1 MQMCE
6 SFSDQ
11 LDEIRK
17 VSLSSVLCNNNNGM
31 TTISPKAMELEG
43 ESNTRISCSQ
53 VAQMNLDS
61 WKVHNVEQGMKEKNS
76 KLTK

>member
-1 MQMCE
+1 MCL

-43 ESNTRISCSQ
+43 ESNTRIPCSQ

-61 WKVHNVEQGMKEKNS
+61 WKVHNAEQGIKKGNN
-76 KLTK
+76 KFPK